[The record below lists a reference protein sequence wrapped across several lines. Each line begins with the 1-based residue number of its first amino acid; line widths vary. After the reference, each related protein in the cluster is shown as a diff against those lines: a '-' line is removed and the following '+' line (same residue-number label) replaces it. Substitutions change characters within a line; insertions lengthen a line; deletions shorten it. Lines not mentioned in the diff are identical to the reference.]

1 MPKTTDS
8 PITFRVSKQLR
19 RQLDSHVI
27 DHDLVRSRFLRAAI
41 VEKLRR
47 DRRLTKRRKPV
58 MLPE

>member
-19 RQLDSHVI
+19 RQLDNHVI